1 MDRREKTIKYGGAP
15 HAVSAEPM
23 HEAFPSE
30 VPYHVVFNGGTLSPP
45 EIEISLKNSPENFAG
60 EFFLYSPFPSM
71 PFAGILPFFFFL
83 WELWELWEAQNIPSR
98 SATLR
103 MEYQGAFSH
112 RFFTVS
118 SIPDA
123 VHRTVGRVEVRIM
136 EIYCTVLSR
145 FRTERSVIHS
155 SSIPAMA
162 WV

>member
-60 EFFLYSPFPSM
+60 EFFY
-71 PFAGILPFFFFL
+71 ILPFFFF
-83 WELWELWEAQNIPSR
+83 LWELWEAQNIPSR